1 MSEIIAYLREFNIV
15 SVLLRLTLAMLCGG
29 LLGYGRSKKKQNA
42 GLRTYMLV
50 SIGAALTVLISM
62 YEYKM
67 LTGHWADLTALAG
80 EVKFDGAR
88 IAAQVIQGI
97 GFLAAGTI
105 IGIAHQQVSG
115 LTTAIGLFASACM
128 GIAAGAG
135 FYECVIVVI
144 VIVILT
150 MELLRP
156 IEDEFKRRTKN
167 IVIHVE
173 FDNIDDI
180 EKIKE
185 TIKEQKANIF
195 YIDIERTEREKDEY
209 PSAIFSLKLS
219 KENASHSAI
228 LSSVAEMPCVYS
240 VSELIS

>member
-1 MSEIIAYLREFNIV
+1 MSEIIAYLRELNVV
-15 SVLLRLTLAMLCGG
+15 SVVVRLVLAMLCGG

-50 SIGAALTVLISM
+50 SVGAALTVLISM

-67 LTGHWADLTALAG
+67 LTGHWADLAALAG
-80 EVKFDGAR
+80 ELKFDGSR
-88 IAAQVIQGI
+88 IASQVIQGI

-144 VIVILT
+144 LIVIFT

-156 IEDEFKRRTKN
+156 MEDEFKRRTKN

-173 FDNIDDI
+173 FDSIDDI

-195 YIDIERTEREKDEY
+195 YIDVERTEREKDEF

>member
-1 MSEIIAYLREFNIV
+1 MSGIIAYLREFNIV
-15 SVLLRLTLAMLCGG
+15 SVTLRLLLAMLSGA
-29 LLGYGRSKKKQNA
+29 LIGYGRSKKNQNA

-62 YEYKM
+62 YEYNM
-67 LTGHWADLTALAG
+67 LTGQWAGIVEKIG
-80 EVKFDGAR
+80 ELKFDGSR

-105 IGIAHQQVSG
+105 IGISHKQVSG
-115 LTTAIGLFASACM
+115 LTTAIGLFACACM
-128 GIAAGAG
+128 GLAAGAG
-135 FYECVIVVI
+135 FYECVLIVI
-144 VIVILT
+144 FIVILT
-150 MELLRP
+150 MEFLRP
-156 IEDEFKRRTKN
+156 IEVEFKRKTKN

-173 FDNIDDI
+173 FGSIDDI
-180 EKIKE
+180 ELIKK
-185 TIKEQKANIF
+185 TISEQKANIF
-195 YIDIERTEREKDEY
+195 YIDIERAEKEKNKY

>member
-1 MSEIIAYLREFNIV
+1 MGEIIAYLREFNIV
-15 SVLLRLTLAMLCGG
+15 SVSLRLLLAMLCGA

-50 SIGAALTVLISM
+50 SLGAALTVLISM
-62 YEYKM
+62 YEFKM
-67 LTGHWADLTALAG
+67 LSGPWAEIVANIG
-80 EVKFDGAR
+80 ELKFDGAR

-105 IGIAHQQVSG
+105 IGISHYQVSG
-115 LTTAIGLFASACM
+115 LTTAIGLFASACA
-128 GIAAGAG
+128 GLAAGAG
-135 FYECVIVVI
+135 FYECVII
-144 VIVILT
+144 VIIIVIIT

-173 FDNIDDI
+173 FDSIDDI
-180 EKIKE
+180 ELIKE
-185 TIKEQKANIF
+185 TINAQRANIF
-195 YIDIERTEREKDEY
+195 YIDIERAEKEKNEY
-209 PSAIFSLKLS
+209 PSAVFSLKLS